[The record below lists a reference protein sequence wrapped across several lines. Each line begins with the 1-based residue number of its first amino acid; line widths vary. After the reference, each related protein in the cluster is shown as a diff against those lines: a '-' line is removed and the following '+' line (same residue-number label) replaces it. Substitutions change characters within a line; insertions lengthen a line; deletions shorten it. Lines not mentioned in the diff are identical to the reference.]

1 MKRQNNNGFCIKNS
15 GFTLVELIIVIVIIG
30 IIAAVSAPRFG
41 KISSFEERGFFDEAL
56 SAVRYAHKLAIASGC
71 NIQVQFTASS
81 YALNRDAN
89 CNTGNPPSF
98 SQPVRDPAGGG
109 NFTASAPS
117 GITMSASTFYFNK
130 IGQPSVN
137 GTSINVGTRNI
148 VIEAITGFA
157 HD

>member
-1 MKRQNNNGFCIKNS
+1 MTGHRPGN
-15 GFTLVELIIVIVIIG
+15 GFTLVELIMVIVIIG
-30 IIAAVSAPRFG
+30 IIATVSAPRFA
-41 KISSFEERGFFDEAL
+41 KISSFKERGFYDEAL

-71 NIQVQFTASS
+71 NIQLQFTASS

-109 NFTASAPS
+109 NFSGTAPA
-117 GITMSASTFYFNK
+117 GVTMSTATFYFDK
-130 IGQPSVN
+130 IGQPSVG
-137 GTSINVGTRNI
+137 GTSISVGSRNI
-148 VIEAITGFA
+148 IIEAVTGFA